1 MLLDTNLI
9 IGNQSIRLHSND
21 TRLKLII
28 QDLFNHLTYFEMVA
42 NPVSKRYERK
52 PSMYFYIYKEKEG
65 YFDFIFSKNN
75 LNDFLYYIKMSKI
88 NYRDSFKVMN
98 SVYKENGVKIPMLGN
113 YTPRDNQKY
122 YIDNIVKSKDIHS
135 MLIDLQ
141 PGFGKTLIG
150 YFSVVE
156 LRTRPAVLI
165 KPSFLKKWVADIKKY
180 SPLEDNEIYII
191 KGSDS
196 LRELFAMNKQDRNN
210 IKAYIISTRTITN
223 YYESFYTDDFNYAV
237 SPYDFIDFCGIQNI
251 LNDESHKEFEAV
263 FKIIMWMNPQRI
275 IGMSATMDSDKK
287 NMNYFYNLLYPRAHR
302 LESLFGIHKYAKLLF
317 YTFSLNNGL
326 FIPHKGM
333 MGYNHVKYE
342 QNLMRNT
349 RLLQD
354 YLEMLKD
361 IADEYYYRRKK
372 EGQKL
377 LLLFS
382 TIDMATLIYS
392 AFTKHYN
399 DLVIKRYVEKDNY
412 DDMLNGD
419 VVISTNGSMGTGID
433 VPGLITTIQTVP
445 ISDKQL
451 NIQALGRLREIEG
464 TDVIYISLYCNT
476 LKAHRD
482 NQIKRT
488 KILKDRVIDISY
500 AKYEKLLGDVGAIN
514 ENRNKTYKEFSKGF
528 KPGNFKKYPN
538 YSSYGKGKKSFR
550 PFGK

>member
-98 SVYKENGVKIPMLGN
+98 RVYKENGVKIPMRGN

-237 SPYDFIDFCGIQNI
+237 SPYDFIDFCGI
-251 LNDESHKEFEAV
+251 
-263 FKIIMWMNPQRI
+263 
-275 IGMSATMDSDKK
+275 
-287 NMNYFYNLLYPRAHR
+287 
-302 LESLFGIHKYAKLLF
+302 
-317 YTFSLNNGL
+317 
-326 FIPHKGM
+326 
-333 MGYNHVKYE
+333 
-342 QNLMRNT
+342 
-349 RLLQD
+349 
-354 YLEMLKD
+354 
-361 IADEYYYRRKK
+361 
-372 EGQKL
+372 
-377 LLLFS
+377 
-382 TIDMATLIYS
+382 
-392 AFTKHYN
+392 
-399 DLVIKRYVEKDNY
+399 
-412 DDMLNGD
+412 
-419 VVISTNGSMGTGID
+419 
-433 VPGLITTIQTVP
+433 
-445 ISDKQL
+445 
-451 NIQALGRLREIEG
+451 
-464 TDVIYISLYCNT
+464 
-476 LKAHRD
+476 
-482 NQIKRT
+482 
-488 KILKDRVIDISY
+488 
-500 AKYEKLLGDVGAIN
+500 
-514 ENRNKTYKEFSKGF
+514 
-528 KPGNFKKYPN
+528 
-538 YSSYGKGKKSFR
+538 
-550 PFGK
+550 